1 MMAALKAV
9 IARDLRLAMRQGGG
23 AGTALGFF
31 LTVLVLIPLGVGP
44 DVALLQ
50 RIAAGTL
57 WIALLLSVLLSA
69 DRIFEPDHDD
79 GSLEIM
85 VLGPVP
91 LELIVL
97 AKAAAH
103 WLATA
108 LPMAL
113 AAPFLG
119 LLLNLD
125 PNLILPLAL
134 AMLLASLAL
143 SLLASLVAAVT
154 VGLKRGGLLLSILTL
169 PLYVPALIFGVAAS
183 SEAELMAGSRQGA
196 LIMLLALVLLALVVA
211 PLAGA
216 AALRAHLR

>member
-9 IARDLRLAMRQGGG
+9 IGRDLRLAMRQGGG

-183 SEAELMAGSRQGA
+183 SGAELMAGSRQGA

>member
-1 MMAALKAV
+1 MTALAAV
-9 IARDLRLAMRQGGG
+9 IARDLKLALRQGGG
-23 AGTALGFF
+23 AGVALGFF
-31 LTVLVLIPLGVGP
+31 LTVLVLIPLGIGP
-44 DVALLQ
+44 DVALLE
-50 RIAAGTL
+50 RIAPGTL

-85 VLGPVP
+85 TLGPVP

-108 LPMAL
+108 LPMAI

-119 LLLNLD
+119 ILLNLGSK
-125 PNLILPLAL
+125 LFLPLGL

-169 PLYVPALIFGVAAS
+169 PLYVPALVFGVAAS
-183 SEAELMAGSRQGA
+183 AGGDTLSGSRAAA
-196 LIMLLALVLLALVVA
+196 LLILLALVLLALVIA
-211 PLAGA
+211 PFAGA

>member
-1 MMAALKAV
+1 MTALAAIV
-9 IARDLRLAMRQGGG
+9 ARDLRLALRQGGG
-23 AGTALGFF
+23 AGIALGFF
-31 LTVLVLIPLGVGP
+31 LTVLVLIPLGIGP
-44 DVALLQ
+44 DVALLA
-50 RIAAGTL
+50 RIAPGTL

-85 VLGPVP
+85 TLGPVP

-108 LPMAL
+108 LPMAV
-113 AAPFLG
+113 AAPFFG

-125 PNLILPLAL
+125 PALFLPLGL

-183 SEAELMAGSRQGA
+183 AGDETLSGSRPAA
-196 LIMLLALVLLALVVA
+196 LLILLALVLLALAIA
-211 PLAGA
+211 PFAGA

>member
-1 MMAALKAV
+1 MTALAAIV
-9 IARDLRLAMRQGGG
+9 ARDLRLALRQGGG
-23 AGTALGFF
+23 AGIALGFF
-31 LTVLVLIPLGVGP
+31 LTVLVLIPLGIGP
-44 DVALLQ
+44 DVALLA
-50 RIAAGTL
+50 RIAPGTL

-85 VLGPVP
+85 TLGPVP

-108 LPMAL
+108 LPMAV

-125 PNLILPLAL
+125 PALFLPLGL

-183 SEAELMAGSRQGA
+183 AGDETLSGSRPAA
-196 LIMLLALVLLALVVA
+196 LLILLALVLLALAIA
-211 PLAGA
+211 PFAGA

>member
-1 MMAALKAV
+1 MTAIV
-9 IARDLRLAMRQGGG
+9 ARDLRLALRQGGG
-23 AGTALGFF
+23 AGIALGFF
-31 LTVLVLIPLGVGP
+31 LTVLVLIPLGIGP
-44 DVALLQ
+44 DVALLA
-50 RIAAGTL
+50 RIAPGTL

-85 VLGPVP
+85 TLGPVP

-108 LPMAL
+108 LPMAV

-125 PNLILPLAL
+125 PALFLPLGL

-183 SEAELMAGSRQGA
+183 AGDETLSGSRPAA
-196 LIMLLALVLLALVVA
+196 LLILLALVLLALAIA
-211 PLAGA
+211 PFAGA

>member
-1 MMAALKAV
+1 MTALAAV
-9 IARDLRLAMRQGGG
+9 ITRDLRLALRQGGG
-23 AGTALGFF
+23 AGIALGFF
-31 LTVLVLIPLGVGP
+31 LTVLVLIPLGIGP
-44 DVALLQ
+44 DVALLA
-50 RIAAGTL
+50 RIAPGTL

-85 VLGPVP
+85 TLGPVP

-125 PNLILPLAL
+125 PALLLPLGL
-134 AMLLASLAL
+134 SMLPASLAL

-154 VGLKRGGLLLSILTL
+154 VGLKRGGLLLSILAL
-169 PLYVPALIFGVAAS
+169 PLYLPALIFGVAAS
-183 SEAELMAGSRQGA
+183 AGDDTLSASRSAA
-196 LIMLLALVLLALVVA
+196 LLILLALVLLALVIA
-211 PLAGA
+211 PFAGA

>member
-1 MMAALKAV
+1 MSALAAV
-9 IARDLRLAMRQGGG
+9 IARDLRLAWRQGGG

-31 LTVLVLIPLGVGP
+31 LTVLVLIPLGIGP

-50 RIAAGTL
+50 RIAPGTL

-85 VLGPVP
+85 TLGPVP

-108 LPMAL
+108 LPMAV

-119 LLLNLD
+119 LLLALD
-125 PNLILPLAL
+125 PTLFLPLGL

-143 SLLASLVAAVT
+143 SLLASLAAAVT

-183 SEAELMAGSRQGA
+183 AGDEGLSGSRPAA
-196 LIMLLALVLLALVVA
+196 LLILLALVLLALAVA
-211 PLAGA
+211 PFAGA

>member
-1 MMAALKAV
+1 MTALKAV

-31 LTVLVLIPLGVGP
+31 LTVLVLIPLGIGP

-50 RIAAGTL
+50 SIAAGTL

-125 PNLILPLAL
+125 PNLILPLAV

-183 SEAELMAGSRQGA
+183 SGAELMAGSRQSA

-211 PLAGA
+211 PVAGA